1 MEILKPFIILTL
13 SVLILL
19 GCGQQTLKDEGLESK
34 SIDEA
39 GNTST
44 GNTDTDT
51 DTTFSVSSTSPADG
65 ATGVSRTATITI
77 TFSDNVR
84 FDEGGIFITGWTRS
98 FSTPGSCSGTTYNNY
113 SIHFSEDSFSN
124 CIPDNGTVSG
134 KTATL
139 NLNKTMSANTTVKVK
154 VYKTSLDGLRKTQSS
169 SGTQLSEDYTF
180 SFTTGL

>member
-1 MEILKPFIILTL
+1 MEILKPFITLML

-19 GCGQQTLKDEGLESK
+19 GCGQQTLKDDGLESK

-44 GNTDTDT
+44 GTTDTDT

-77 TFSDNVR
+77 TFSDDVR
-84 FDEGGIFITGWTRS
+84 LQKGSGYISNWTRDY
-98 FSTPGSCSGTTYNNY
+98 STTASCSGSTFSDY

-154 VYKTSLDGLRKTQSS
+154 VYKTSLDGQRKTQSS
-169 SGTQLSEDYTF
+169 SGIQLSEDYTF
-180 SFTTGL
+180 SFTTGS

>member
-44 GNTDTDT
+44 GNTDSDT

-84 FDEGGIFITGWTRS
+84 FDEGGTYTTGWTRS
-98 FSTPGSCSGTTYNNY
+98 YSTPGSCSGTTYNNY

-124 CIPDNGTVSG
+124 CIPDNATVNG
-134 KTATL
+134 NTVTL
-139 NLNKTMSANTTVKVK
+139 NLNRTLSANTTVNVK
-154 VYKTSLDGLRKTQSS
+154 VFKTSLDGLRKTQSS
-169 SGTQLSEDYTF
+169 SGNQLTEDYTF
-180 SFTTGL
+180 SFKTVP